1 MGKKKEAKRNAEKLE
16 LLNSKLETNWRMQ
29 QDTEKEIGM
38 MVGNIIRMKSELKRL
53 MKEQD
58 KLQGEMR
65 KINLPVM
72 KACR

>member
-1 MGKKKEAKRNAEKLE
+1 MGKKKEAKRVEKLE
-16 LLNSKLETNWRMQ
+16 LLNSKLEMNWHMQ
-29 QDTEKEIGM
+29 QDAEKEIGR
-38 MVGNIIRMKSELKRL
+38 MVGNIVRMKSELKRL

-58 KLQGEMR
+58 KLQEEMG

>member
-1 MGKKKEAKRNAEKLE
+1 MGKKKEAKRVEKME

-58 KLQGEMR
+58 KLQREMR